1 MNPPETSETALSAR
15 SLACERGGRTLFSAL
30 SFDLAPG
37 DALILRGPNGSGK
50 TSLLRLLAGLLP
62 AAGGEILWRGD
73 PVQNDREAWRGAL
86 RFLAHDNA
94 VKPALTVEQNLAFW
108 IKLYQDT
115 PVDALTR
122 GLSAVGLDRLADL
135 PAVMLSAGQ
144 RRRLALARLAACPGE
159 IWLLDEPT
167 VTLDADSV
175 TRLAKMVADHRGSG
189 GMVIAATHDA
199 FDAPGARHLDLGE
212 AP

>member
-1 MNPPETSETALSAR
+1 MSDAHISGAGLSAR
-15 SLACERGGRTLFSAL
+15 NLVCERGGRTLFSSL
-30 SFDLAPG
+30 SFDVAPG

-62 AAGGEILWRGD
+62 AADGEILWRGA
-73 PVQNDREAWRGAL
+73 PVQRDREAWRGAL

-94 VKPALTVEQNLAFW
+94 VKPTLTVEQNLVFW
-108 IKLYQDT
+108 TKLYDNA
-115 PVDALTR
+115 PGDAVSR
-122 GLSAVGLDRLADL
+122 GLTAVGLERLADL

-159 IWLLDEPT
+159 VWLLDEPT

-175 TRLAKMVADHRGSG
+175 ARLSVMVADHRGNG

-199 FDAPGARHLDLGE
+199 FDAPEAGHLDLGN
-212 AP
+212 AG